1 MFFPRRKTTVIM
13 VATGLSIATIFVSC
27 KNRMKTVES
36 FNNLDSIPTQT
47 VQNMEGWQVEGGL
60 MMGKL
65 SAPYMEKYSRGTDP
79 YEIFPRSLRVEG
91 YTREGQLETVITA
104 DRALHRSGDEQI
116 WIATGNVVVRNL
128 VKEETMETD
137 TLYWDQQKKIIYTHC
152 YVRLTSPDFFAQGYG
167 MESDERATNAKI
179 LRPFDSYGY
188 IQKDTL
194 SNEEKELTS
203 RPETQPQP

>member
-1 MFFPRRKTTVIM
+1 
-13 VATGLSIATIFVSC
+13 
-27 KNRMKTVES
+27 
-36 FNNLDSIPTQT
+36 
-47 VQNMEGWQVEGGL
+47 
-60 MMGKL
+60 
-65 SAPYMEKYSRGTDP
+65 
-79 YEIFPRSLRVEG
+79 
-91 YTREGQLETVITA
+91 
-104 DRALHRSGDEQI
+104 
-116 WIATGNVVVRNL
+116 
-128 VKEETMETD
+128 TMETD

-203 RPETQPQP
+203 RPDTKTQP